1 MEMILKNIMWFS
13 LILLL
18 LALTVAV
25 VQVVIILLDVRGATK
40 ELRKMVKDLERKIK
54 SLTSILDIAT
64 MLMGGLDEVKK
75 RAIKRATPSK
85 ATLVGFFAGV
95 KKGMQVLLG
104 GEK

>member
-1 MEMILKNIMWFS
+1 MEIILKNIMWFS

-18 LALTVAV
+18 LVLTVAV

-40 ELRKMVKDLERKIK
+40 DLKKKLK
-54 SLTSILDIAT
+54 SLTSVLDLAT
-64 MLMGGLDEVKK
+64 MLFGGLEEIKR
-75 RAIKRATPSK
+75 RAIKQAIPSK
-85 ATLVGFFAGV
+85 TTLVGFFAGV